1 MLSFLLKCQ
10 ILNVQITLFKF
21 ETIFKRLGVPIADEK
36 TEGPVTNMNY
46 CGLTIN
52 NESMCV
58 KIPEETIKEL
68 FKKLNECEFK
78 KKVTLNQLQS
88 LCGSLAFCTRAL
100 SADRA
105 SNSRLY
111 LATAKA
117 KKPLHLIKVTKEI
130 YEDLLMLKNFVE

>member
-1 MLSFLLKCQ
+1 
-10 ILNVQITLFKF
+10 
-21 ETIFKRLGVPIADEK
+21 
-36 TEGPVTNMNY
+36 
-46 CGLTIN
+46 
-52 NESMCV
+52 MCV

-78 KKVTLNQLQS
+78 KKVTLNLLQS

-100 SADRA
+100 SGGRA

-117 KKPLHLIKVTKEI
+117 KKPLHLIKVTKDI